1 LLHACLHVAI
11 LIWNYSELR
20 RHAMTR
26 RIFDQGR
33 KDDAL
38 GILEKAKEAVMLTTK
53 DNRWRLFI
61 WHLHPV
67 Q

>member
-1 LLHACLHVAI
+1 
-11 LIWNYSELR
+11 
-20 RHAMTR
+20 MTR